1 MTAVGSPGAPA
12 APIILTPLVFE
23 QRVLARA
30 GLDSDASLSCCG
42 PGRSTIE
49 RWAAGPTAPGA
60 RRVVILAGLAGS
72 MRPGFPARSA
82 YAAATVVAANGARR
96 EPPLPWTGQSAV
108 IASAPG
114 TLTTPQ
120 AKRSF
125 ADSSGADL
133 VDRES
138 AAFAEAAEKKG
149 WRWAIV
155 RGVSDGPDDALPAD
169 IDDWVDGKGRTRVSS
184 VARWLIRRP
193 ARIRP
198 LLRLRADSVAAMEA
212 VAVVVRSML
221 EEAISD

>member
-1 MTAVGSPGAPA
+1 MTGVDSTGAA
-12 APIILTPLVFE
+12 AGPIILTPLVFE
-23 QRVLARA
+23 RRALARA
-30 GLDSDASLSCCG
+30 GLGSDASLSCCG
-42 PGRSTIE
+42 PGRSAIE
-49 RWAAGPTAPGA
+49 RWAAGPTAPPA
-60 RRVVILAGLAGS
+60 PRLVILAGLAGS
-72 MRPGFPARSA
+72 MRPAFPARSA
-82 YAAATVVAANGARR
+82 YAAATVIAANGARR

-138 AAFAEAAEKKG
+138 AAFAEAAEKRG

-155 RGVSDGPDDALPAD
+155 RGVSDGSDDALPAD
-169 IDDWVDGKGRTRVSS
+169 IDDWVDPKGRTRVSS
-184 VARWLIRRP
+184 VAGWLIRRP

-198 LLRLRADSVAAMEA
+198 LLHLRADSVAAMEA
-212 VAVVVRSML
+212 VAMVVRSML
-221 EEAISD
+221 EEVRG